1 MDIRGLGFG
10 MSLCIVLLYA
20 MLALVVARVGDAPA
34 YRALRY
40 GGICGSLGLAMNMTQ
55 GVAHPLLPFVIG
67 NTLVVLS
74 AGWFWL
80 GTRRFAGAMP
90 PRLPVLALGALMAI
104 AGFWFTFVHP
114 SFSGRLS
121 SNAVL
126 IAVGTA
132 ATAWGLLA
140 TSRGRALGRIAW
152 ALGVLQLLTTLLLLG
167 RVYVHWRYDIPA
179 QNILEAHPLNVA
191 NYFGILLTVVLFAI
205 GLNVLVVFRLVDG
218 MLELA
223 MRDALT
229 GTSNRLGL
237 RRALDKPWVDCAGL
251 LMMDLDDFKAIN
263 DIHGHEVGDRMLQ
276 RFAEVVR
283 RHQHDGDLLV
293 RMGGEEF
300 LLLLRAS
307 HTDVAAVAEAI
318 RRDFAE
324 VEAGLPAAS
333 VSIGGVRLNGI
344 TAPAFRGHLQ
354 VADRALYAAKAA
366 GRNSVRIVS
375 VPV

>member
-34 YRALRY
+34 YRALRH
-40 GGICGSLGLAMNMTQ
+40 GGVCASLGLAMNMTQ
-55 GVAHPLLPFVIG
+55 GIAHPFLPFVVG

-80 GTRRFAGAMP
+80 GTRRFAGALP
-90 PRLPVLALGALMAI
+90 SPLPVVLLGALMAVC
-104 AGFWFTFVHP
+104 GFWFTFVHP

-121 SNAVL
+121 SNAILVA
-126 IAVGTA
+126 IATA

-140 TSRGRALGRIAW
+140 TANGRALGRIAW
-152 ALGVLQLLTTLLLLG
+152 ALGALQLLTTALLLA
-167 RVYVHWRYDIPA
+167 RVFVHWRYDIPT
-179 QNILEAHPLNVA
+179 QNILEAHPLNVV
-191 NYFGILLTVVLFAI
+191 NYFGILLSVVLFAI

-223 MRDALT
+223 IRDALT

-237 RRALDKPWVDCAGL
+237 RRALEQPWSDCAGL

-263 DIHGHEVGDRMLQ
+263 DIHGHEVGDRLLQ
-276 RFAEVVR
+276 RFVSVVR
-283 RHQHDGDLLV
+283 RHQLDGDLLV

-300 LLLLRAS
+300 LLLLC
-307 HTDVAAVAEAI
+307 AAHADIAALGEAI
-318 RRDFAE
+318 RRDFAA
-324 VEAGLPAAS
+324 VEADLPGAS
-333 VSIGGVRLNGI
+333 VSIGGVSLNGL
-344 TAPAFRGHLQ
+344 TAPAFRTHLQ
-354 VADRALYAAKAA
+354 AADRALYAAKAA
-366 GRNSVRIVS
+366 GRNCVRFA
-375 VPV
+375 PAAA

>member
-55 GVAHPLLPFVIG
+55 GIAHPFLPFVVG
-67 NTLVVLS
+67 NTLVVFS

-80 GTRRFAGAMP
+80 GTRRFAGAQP
-90 PRLPVLALGALMAI
+90 SRLPVFGLAAMMAT
-104 AGFWFTFVHP
+104 AGFWFTFMQP

-121 SNAVL
+121 SNALLVA
-126 IAVGTA
+126 IATA
-132 ATAWGLLA
+132 ATAWGFLA
-140 TSRGRALGRIAW
+140 TTNGRALGRIGW
-152 ALGVLQLLTTLLLLG
+152 MLGALQLLTTLLLIA
-167 RVYVHWRYDIPA
+167 RVVVHWRYDIPA
-179 QNILEAHPLNVA
+179 QNILESHPLNTA
-191 NYFGILLTVVLFAI
+191 NYFGILLSIVLFAI

-237 RRALDKPWVDCAGL
+237 RRALEKPWPDCAGL

-263 DIHGHEVGDRMLQ
+263 DIHGHEVGDRLLQ
-276 RFAEVVR
+276 RFVSVVR
-283 RHQHDGDLLV
+283 RHQHERDLLV

-307 HTDVAAVAEAI
+307 HADIAAVGEAI
-318 RRDFAE
+318 RRDFAL
-324 VEAGLPAAS
+324 VEPDLPAAS
-333 VSIGGVRLNGI
+333 VSIGAVSLNDL
-344 TAPAFRGHLQ
+344 TATAFRAGLQ
-354 VADRALYAAKAA
+354 AADRALYAAKAA
-366 GRNSVRIVS
+366 GRNQVRFA
-375 VPV
+375 PGAP